1 MKHLA
6 KLIAASLLL
15 STAAMAQS
23 FLPQQPEPPG
33 PVPIPDA
40 PQLPYHFSDQITGAN
55 GEQFGNVAAVG
66 IRPHGNLLVVKLNPA
81 IMMVEYDPTG
91 TKQLRVFNP
100 NIAMNP
106 HALRVDRYG
115 NIWVSDSFL
124 NVLFKLNPN
133 GDVIRSFGVRGEK
146 APWDDSK

>member
-1 MKHLA
+1 MKKFA
-6 KLIAASLLL
+6 IIAAALLL
-15 STAAMAQS
+15 SAAASAQTQ
-23 FLPQQPEPPG
+23 PAKQQPEPPG

-40 PQLPYHFSDQITGAN
+40 PQLPYHFGTQITGAN
-55 GEQFGNVAAVG
+55 GEQFGNVAAVAV
-66 IRPHGNLLVVKLNPA
+66 RPSNGNLLVFNRNPA

-106 HALRVDRYG
+106 HALRIDRHG

-124 NVLFKLNPN
+124 NVIFKLNPN
-133 GDVIRSFGVRGEK
+133 GDVI
-146 APWDDSK
+146 